1 MVVALEKPSDMEK
14 IQWYFQRYIT
24 HLLSAGEIV
33 IFDRSWYNCA
43 GVELVMGFCT
53 SQQHKDFLKE
63 VPLFEN
69 MISSSDVI
77 FLNFYFSVL
86 KDE

>member
-1 MVVALEKPSDMEK
+1 
-14 IQWYFQRYIT
+14 
-24 HLLSAGEIV
+24 
-33 IFDRSWYNCA
+33 
-43 GVELVMGFCT
+43 MGFCT